1 MFGYYYDPTY
11 ILVLIGAVLSIL
23 ASSRVNSTY
32 AKYARVRARGGM
44 TGAEAAQR
52 ILSMSGINNVRIEH
66 VSGSLT
72 DHYDPG
78 VMLSFEVSHNLSNKY
93 SLT

>member
-1 MFGYYYDPTY
+1 M
-11 ILVLIGAVLSIL
+11 
-23 ASSRVNSTY
+23 
-32 AKYARVRARGGM
+32 
-44 TGAEAAQR
+44 
-52 ILSMSGINNVRIEH
+52 
-66 VSGSLT
+66 T